1 MTILDHAA
9 AADLLDRL
17 ARIRSSFDG
26 DAWVDC
32 FSPDIAWQPS
42 PFAVPLVGH
51 NEMRA
56 LLLEAS
62 KREEQVEFTFERHWV
77 VPPTIL
83 APWHA
88 SHVDRTRR
96 TRLRTA
102 GFAAFEI
109 EPGGRIR
116 IARWWPVQSTTT
128 IE

>member
-1 MTILDHAA
+1 MTIPDHAA
-9 AADLLDRL
+9 AADLLERL

-26 DAWVDC
+26 DAWVDL
-32 FSPDIAWQPS
+32 FSPDVAWYQS
-42 PFAVPLVGH
+42 PLAAPLMGH
-51 NEMRA
+51 NEVRA

-77 VPPTIL
+77 VPSTIL

-96 TRLRTA
+96 TRVRAA

-109 EPGGRIR
+109 ASDGRIR

>member
-1 MTILDHAA
+1 MTTLDHAA
-9 AADLLDRL
+9 AADLLERL
-17 ARIRSSFDG
+17 SGIRASFDG
-26 DAWVDC
+26 DAWVDL
-32 FSPDIAWQPS
+32 FSPDVAWQSS
-42 PFAVPLVGH
+42 PLAAPGVGH
-51 NEMRA
+51 NHVRA

-77 VPPTIL
+77 VPPSIL

-96 TRLRTA
+96 TRVRTA

-109 EPGGRIR
+109 ASDGRIR
-116 IARWWPVQSTTT
+116 IARWWPVQTTTT

>member
-1 MTILDHAA
+1 MTNLDHAA
-9 AADLLDRL
+9 AADLLERL
-17 ARIRSSFDG
+17 ARTRSSFDG
-26 DAWVDC
+26 DAWVDL
-32 FSPDIAWQPS
+32 FTPGVVWHGS
-42 PFAVPLVGH
+42 PFTAPLTGH
-51 NEMRA
+51 NEVRA
-56 LLLEAS
+56 WLLEAS
-62 KREEQVEFTFERHWV
+62 KVEEQVEFTFERHWV

-96 TRLRTA
+96 TRVRTA

-109 EPGGRIR
+109 APDGRIR

>member
-1 MTILDHAA
+1 MTNLDHAA
-9 AADLLDRL
+9 SGDLLDRL

-26 DAWVDC
+26 DAWVAL
-32 FSPDIAWQPS
+32 FSPEVAWHQS
-42 PFAVPLVGH
+42 PFEAPLVGH
-51 NEMRA
+51 NEVRA

-77 VPPTIL
+77 VPSTIL

-96 TRLRTA
+96 TRVRTA

-109 EPGGRIR
+109 ASDGRIR
-116 IARWWPVQSTTT
+116 IARWWPVQSTTA